1 MNTTNFKRFPVD
13 ALPCS
18 VSKLI
23 TVAGRANR
31 CDESFFALPILS
43 VLAAAIGNTRRLEI
57 KEGYQVPPV
66 LWTLVIGESGSGKS
80 PALTCA
86 YQPLEEINLR
96 LMTENEEAIR
106 KFMKDEVTYKKA
118 LKAFEKAK
126 GGDPPDPPR
135 NVEAKQIVVSDITVE
150 ALAVILKSNSRGLLL
165 FCDEL
170 AGFIKNLNRY
180 NKGGGDE
187 QAYLSMYDARS
198 LNVVRKG
205 NGPTPLVLNV
215 ERAAVCITGGIQP
228 AILEECLTSGLRDSG
243 FAARIMMAEPPR
255 KAGKW
260 SDEAISSSV
269 FEPYSE
275 LVKRMYQLD
284 FEAGLPMVV
293 RPASKAKEIY
303 VTYHNKLEKAAVAA
317 TGELAASLSKIK
329 DVALRLALIHHC
341 CVNDG
346 PELKPE
352 SMMCGIQIA
361 EWFER
366 EARRINEKAN
376 ESLEDQSR
384 RKLAELI
391 RRKGGSITFREL
403 QQSKR
408 GVNNDK
414 DAEAILRDLESNGFG
429 KIEPYK
435 PPTGKATRRFVLS
448 GD

>member
-1 MNTTNFKRFPVD
+1 MNTTNFKKFPVE

-23 TVAGRANR
+23 TVAARANQ

-86 YQPLEEINLR
+86 YQPLEEINQR

-126 GGDPPDPPR
+126 GGNPPDPPR

-269 FEPYSE
+269 FEPYRD
-275 LVKRMYQLD
+275 LVKRMYELD

-293 RPASKAKEIY
+293 RPASEAKEIY

-341 CVNDG
+341 CVNDAS
-346 PELKPE
+346 ELTPD

-361 EWFER
+361 EWFEC
-366 EARRINEKAN
+366 EARRINQKAN

-384 RKLAELI
+384 RKVAEYI
-391 RRKGGSITFREL
+391 AKRGGSITARDL
-403 QQSKR
+403 QR
-408 GVNNDK
+408 GKNEIKNSDQ
-414 DAEAILRDLESNGFG
+414 AERVLRDLVKHGWGNMQTRKSEKGG
-429 KIEPYK
+429 
-435 PPTGKATRRFVLS
+435 PPVSVFVLQ
-448 GD
+448 